1 LPKNLSVD
9 LTNDQSSRVEH
20 QVDELS
26 NHIIFGIILVMI
38 VLMFT
43 MGLRNSLFVGA
54 AIPLSMLMAFSILS
68 MFGLTLNTMV
78 LFGLVMGLGML
89 VDDGIVVVDNVFANM
104 KKGMDR
110 YHASKLGIGE
120 IAWPV
125 ISSTATTLMAFL
137 PFALWPGTM
146 GKFMKY
152 FPITLTITLSASLFV
167 AMIVNAAMTG
177 GSMDIEDK
185 NVTKKQAKR
194 WSIIFVIIAVIFVTI
209 GNVADSK
216 LARAIGHMSVIALG

>member
-1 LPKNLSVD
+1 MISAIDQVKERLEKAKSSYLPSNLKME

-54 AIPLSMLMAFSILS
+54 AIPLSMLMAFAFLS
-68 MFGLTLNTMV
+68 AFGLTLNTMV

-104 KKGMDR
+104 KKGMTR
-110 YHASKLGIGE
+110 IEASKIGIGE
-120 IAWPV
+120 IAFCF
-125 ISSTATTLMAFL
+125 T
-137 PFALWPGTM
+137 
-146 GKFMKY
+146 
-152 FPITLTITLSASLFV
+152 
-167 AMIVNAAMTG
+167 
-177 GSMDIEDK
+177 
-185 NVTKKQAKR
+185 
-194 WSIIFVIIAVIFVTI
+194 
-209 GNVADSK
+209 
-216 LARAIGHMSVIALG
+216 

>member
-1 LPKNLSVD
+1 
-9 LTNDQSSRVEH
+9 
-20 QVDELS
+20 
-26 NHIIFGIILVMI
+26 MI

-54 AIPLSMLMAFSILS
+54 AIPLSMMIAFSILS
-68 MFGLTLNTMV
+68 AFGLTLNTMV

-110 YHASKLGIGE
+110 VTASKIGIGE

-152 FPITLTITLSASLFV
+152 FPMTLTVTLTASLFV
-167 AMIVNAAMTG
+167 AMVVNAAMTG
-177 GSMDIEDK
+177 GSMDTEDR
-185 NVTKKQAKR
+185 NISKKSLKFYTILFLAFWHYFWLLGNIYDCKLCKR
-194 WSIIFVIIAVIFVTI
+194 NWTFIVDFYL
-209 GNVADSK
+209 D
-216 LARAIGHMSVIALG
+216 

>member
-1 LPKNLSVD
+1 

-43 MGLRNSLFVGA
+43 MGLRNSCLLEQPFR
-54 AIPLSMLMAFSILS
+54 LSMMIAFAILS
-68 MFGLTLNTMV
+68 ALGLTLNTMV

-110 YHASKLGIGE
+110 VTASKIGIGE

-152 FPITLTITLSASLFV
+152 FPMTLTVTLTASLFV
-167 AMIVNAAMTG
+167 AMVVNAAMTG
-177 GSMDIEDK
+177 GSMDTEDR
-185 NVTKKQAKR
+185 NISKKELK
-194 WSIIFVIIAVIFVTI
+194 FYTI
-209 GNVADSK
+209 YFWYSEYSW
-216 LARAIGHMSVIALG
+216 LFWL

>member
-1 LPKNLSVD
+1 MPKNLQVT

-26 NHIIFGIILVMI
+26 NHIIFGVVLVMI

-54 AIPLSMLMAFSILS
+54 AIPLSIFIAF
-68 MFGLTLNTMV
+68 TLLQAIGVTMNTMV

-89 VDDGIVVVDNVFANM
+89 VDDGMLWSTTFCQYEEGNV
-104 KKGMDR
+104 R
-110 YHASKLGIGE
+110 IQASKIGIGE

-137 PFALWPGTM
+137 HLHCGLVLW
-146 GKFMKY
+146 
-152 FPITLTITLSASLFV
+152 
-167 AMIVNAAMTG
+167 VN
-177 GSMDIEDK
+177 S
-185 NVTKKQAKR
+185 
-194 WSIIFVIIAVIFVTI
+194 
-209 GNVADSK
+209 
-216 LARAIGHMSVIALG
+216 